1 MTFSFVIPTKD
12 RPRELNKMFNSIMKQ
27 SRMPNQIII
36 IDQSKPHNILK
47 KNVKSI
53 LQAQKIKLNYV
64 HNQEISG
71 LIEAKSISIKYNECD
86 YISFFDDDIVLE
98 PDYLKSIET
107 AFLLDPNM
115 LGVNGFIMNLPKKNY
130 LSRFFFQ
137 ITHFGLFEDN
147 RIMTLR
153 SFKTG
158 DYLPKPVN
166 VLSGGLSTWKK
177 EVFDKVPFDF
187 HNGIHSYEDV
197 EFSIRVKKNFSH
209 AMFVVPNAKL
219 YHFHSAGNRKS
230 LLKKVERDVFEV
242 IIIFKKN
249 KKDSLLYIDLLIL
262 LLGLFFNSFF
272 LSLIKLE
279 FNFIYLF
286 FKGLRKG
293 ITRKIVKNG

>member
-36 IDQSKPHNILK
+36 IDQSKPHNTLK
-47 KNVKSI
+47 KKVKSI
-53 LQAQKIKLNYV
+53 IKAQKIKLNYV
-64 HNQEISG
+64 HNQNISG

-98 PDYLKSIET
+98 PDYLKSIEN
-107 AFLLDPNM
+107 AFLIDPNM
-115 LGVNGFIMNLPKKNY
+115 LGVNGLIMNLPKKNH
-130 LSRFFFQ
+130 LNRFFFQ

-158 DYLPKPVN
+158 DYNPKSVN

-187 HNGIHSYEDV
+187 NNGIHSYEDV
-197 EFSIRVKKNFSH
+197 EFSIRVKKNFPQ

-230 LLKKVERDVFEV
+230 LLKKVEGDVFEV
-242 IIIFKKN
+242 ITIFKKN
-249 KKDSLLYIDLLIL
+249 KKDSLLYIDLLAL

-272 LSLIKLE
+272 LSLIKLDLT
-279 FNFIYLF
+279 FIYLY